1 MPERVSNPPNPW
13 VDGHVE
19 WLGEPP
25 EVELKVYEEES
36 ASILSTNESPDLPF
50 SYSVNPFRGCF
61 HGCAYC
67 YARRTHEYLDF
78 GAGTD
83 FDRRI
88 VVKVNAPELLRD
100 RIVRPDWE
108 REPIIFSG
116 VTDCYQPLEASY
128 EVTRECLEVCASI
141 GNPVGIVTKGALVRR
156 DIDVLQEIADRAPVR
171 IYVSIPFADDE
182 AGRKLEP
189 HATTI
194 TQRFRTIEA
203 LADAGLAV
211 GVAVAPIIPG
221 LSDSDVPDILR
232 RAADR
237 GADHAFYTLLRL
249 PGTVEPVFRERLR
262 EAYPDRADKVFSQLR
277 QMRDGE
283 VNNTEFGDRMEGK
296 GARWQTT
303 RSLFE
308 LHCRRHDLNATDR
321 AQVGEMGAA
330 GSLQGDLFDGPQTN

>member
-25 EVELKVYEEES
+25 DVELKVYEEQS
-36 ASILSTNESPDLPF
+36 RSILSSNESPDLPF
-50 SYSVNPFRGCF
+50 TYSVNPYRGCF

-88 VVKVNAPELLRD
+88 VVKVNAPELLRE

-108 REPIIFSG
+108 RPPIIFSG

-128 EVTRECLEVCASI
+128 ELTRGCLEVCASI

-156 DIDVLQEIADRAPVR
+156 DIDVLQAIDERAPVR

-182 AGRKLEP
+182 TGRKLEP

-194 TQRFRTIEA
+194 SQRFRTIEA

-221 LSDSDVPDILR
+221 LSDSDVPEILE
-232 RAADR
+232 RAADC

-249 PGTVEPVFRERLR
+249 PGAVEPVFEKRLR
-262 EAYPDRADKVFSQLR
+262 DAFPDRADKVFNQLR
-277 QMRDGE
+277 QMRGGE
-283 VNNTEFGDRMEGK
+283 VNNTDFGDRMEGK
-296 GARWQTT
+296 GARWETT
-303 RSLFE
+303 RSLFDV
-308 LHCRRHDLNATDR
+308 HCKKLGLNATDR
-321 AQVGEMGAA
+321 AQVDQMSGA
-330 GSLQGDLFDGPQTN
+330 GSLQGDLFEGPKK